1 MGVVRFTRRLLVL
14 LGLLTLPVLLALA
27 SQFLAERPGAPELPS
42 RDPVRVGPTSPATP
56 ANPMSPTSGP
66 TGTTGPT
73 SPGAGGNGY
82 APEEDVDED
91 GIDDDIEIVA
101 PEGRDD

>member
-1 MGVVRFTRRLLVL
+1 MLDVSHF
-14 LGLLTLPVLLALA
+14 P
-27 SQFLAERPGAPELPS
+27 P
-42 RDPVRVGPTSPATP
+42 RVPATP
-56 ANPMSPTSGP
+56 ANPTSPTSGP